1 MSLQLSNLFGVKDKI
16 VVITGGGSGL
26 GKGKLIRLSRS
37 PVSNFLSIVA
47 IAEGFST
54 NGAKVY
60 ITGRR
65 VEVLEKTAEEL
76 RGRAALGGQVIPIKG
91 DVSTKD
97 GCAQLVEQI
106 KQKENHID
114 VLISNAGVPGK
125 TDYPPWD
132 PNDPDAV
139 EKGLWE
145 SVDDESFTSTN
156 NVNISGVYFTTVGFL
171 PLLRKSSDPSVV
183 VIASLAGV
191 VNQRTVGAVTY
202 GASKAAALHVSKLLA
217 GRFAPMKVR
226 VNCIC
231 PGIFPSEMT
240 FADSANNADNLN
252 PFAASA
258 AKRAPAGRP
267 GYPEEIVGPC
277 LMLSSKA
284 GGYMNGGYLL
294 VDGGRAMSASIN
306 DGIHMPEDT
315 YNW

>member
-1 MSLQLSNLFGVKDKI
+1 MSLQLSNLFGVKDK
-16 VVITGGGSGL
+16 
-26 GKGKLIRLSRS
+26 
-37 PVSNFLSIVA
+37 SIAA

-65 VEVLEKTAEEL
+65 VEVLEKAAEEL
-76 RGRAALGGQVIPIKG
+76 RGRATLGGQVIPIKG

-106 KQKENHID
+106 KQKENHVD
-114 VLISNAGVPGK
+114 VLISNAGLPGK
-125 TDYPPWD
+125 TDYPPWN

-145 SVDDESFTSTN
+145 SVDDESFTTTN

-171 PLLRKSSDPSVV
+171 PLLRKSSDPSVI
-183 VIASLAGV
+183 VIASLAGLA
-191 VNQRTVGAVTY
+191 NQRTVGTVTY
-202 GASKAAALHVSKLLA
+202 GASKAAGTLNCRSFVPSTLANSVSKLFTYRSSWLVDFLRIA
-217 GRFAPMKVR
+217 LPNDDISMKVR

-240 FADSANNADNLN
+240 FADTTGNAENLN
-252 PFAASA
+252 PVSEGA

-284 GGYMNGGYLL
+284 GGYMTGGYLL

-315 YNW
+315 YVW

>member
-1 MSLQLSNLFGVKDKI
+1 MSLQLSNLFGVKDK
-16 VVITGGGSGL
+16 
-26 GKGKLIRLSRS
+26 
-37 PVSNFLSIVA
+37 SIAA

-65 VEVLEKTAEEL
+65 VEVLEKAAEEL
-76 RGRAALGGQVIPIKG
+76 RERATLGGQVIPIKG

-97 GCAQLVEQI
+97 GCAQLFEQI
-106 KQKENHID
+106 KQKEDHPT
-114 VLISNAGVPGK
+114 LLKKGCGK
-125 TDYPPWD
+125 
-132 PNDPDAV
+132 V
-139 EKGLWE
+139 
-145 SVDDESFTSTN
+145 STI
-156 NVNISGVYFTTVGFL
+156 NISGVYFTTVGFL
-171 PLLRKSSDPSVV
+171 PLLRKSSDPSVI
-183 VIASLAGV
+183 VIASLAGIA
-191 VNQRTVGAVTY
+191 NQRTVGTVTY

-217 GRFAPMKVR
+217 GRFSPMKVR

-240 FADSANNADNLN
+240 FADTTGNAENLN
-252 PFAASA
+252 TVSEGA

-294 VDGGRAMSASIN
+294 IDGGRAMVRILATNPDTGNMLILAKSASIN

-315 YNW
+315 YVW

>member
-16 VVITGGGSGL
+16 VVITGGGTGL
-26 GKGKLIRLSRS
+26 GK
-37 PVSNFLSIVA
+37 A

-65 VEVLEKTAEEL
+65 VEVLEKAAEEL
-76 RGRAALGGQVIPIKG
+76 RGRATLGGQVIPIKG

-106 KQKENHID
+106 KQKEEHVD
-114 VLISNAGVPGK
+114 VLISNAGLPGK
-125 TDYPPWD
+125 TDYPPWN

-139 EKGLWE
+139 ERGLWE
-145 SVDDESFTSTN
+145 SVDDESFTTTN

-171 PLLRKSSDPSVV
+171 PLLRKSSGPSVI
-183 VIASLAGV
+183 VIASLAGIA
-191 VNQRTVGAVTY
+191 NQRTVGTVTY
-202 GASKAAALHVSKLLA
+202 GASKVTIHVSKLLA
-217 GRFAPMKVR
+217 GRFSPMKVR

-240 FADSANNADNLN
+240 FADTTGNAENLN
-252 PFAASA
+252 PVSEGA

-294 VDGGRAMSASIN
+294 VDGGRAMVRILATNPDTGKMLILAKSASIN

-315 YNW
+315 YVW

>member
-16 VVITGGGSGL
+16 VVITGGGTGL
-26 GKGKLIRLSRS
+26 GK
-37 PVSNFLSIVA
+37 A

-65 VEVLEKTAEEL
+65 VEVLEKAAEEL
-76 RGRAALGGQVIPIKG
+76 RGRATLGGQVIPIKS

-106 KQKENHID
+106 KQKEDHVD
-114 VLISNAGVPGK
+114 VLISNAGLPGK
-125 TDYPPWD
+125 TDYPPWN

-139 EKGLWE
+139 ERGLWE
-145 SVDDESFTSTN
+145 SVDDESFTTTN

-171 PLLRKSSDPSVV
+171 PLLRKSSDPSVI
-183 VIASLAGV
+183 VIASLAGIA
-191 VNQRTVGAVTY
+191 NQRTVGTVTY
-202 GASKAAALHVSKLLA
+202 GASKAAAIHVSKLLA
-217 GRFAPMKVR
+217 GRFSPMKVR

-240 FADSANNADNLN
+240 FADTTGNAENLN
-252 PFAASA
+252 PVSEGA

-315 YNW
+315 YVW

>member
-1 MSLQLSNLFGVKDKI
+1 MSLQLSNLFGVKDKPI
-16 VVITGGGSGL
+16 A
-26 GKGKLIRLSRS
+26 
-37 PVSNFLSIVA
+37 A

-65 VEVLEKTAEEL
+65 VEVLEKAAEEL
-76 RGRAALGGQVIPIKG
+76 RGRAALGGQVIPLVVLPIRVILRLTSHHYRIKG

-97 GCAQLVEQI
+97 GCAQLFEQI
-106 KQKENHID
+106 KQREDHVD
-114 VLISNAGVPGK
+114 VLICNAGLQGT

-132 PNDPDAV
+132 PTDRRICPDST

-145 SVDDESFTSTN
+145 SVDNDSFTSTN
-156 NVNISGVYFTTVGFL
+156 DGMRCSLYIFVNISGVYFTAVGFL

-183 VIASLAGV
+183 VIASLAGIV
-191 VNQRTVGAVTY
+191 IQR
-202 GASKAAALHVSKLLA
+202 LLLLA

-240 FADSANNADNLN
+240 FADTTNNTDNLN
-252 PFAASA
+252 PFAESA

-294 VDGGRAMSASIN
+294 VDGGRAMVRLLPSNLAVI
-306 DGIHMPEDT
+306 GC
-315 YNW
+315 

>member
-16 VVITGGGSGL
+16 VVITGGGTGL
-26 GKGKLIRLSRS
+26 GK
-37 PVSNFLSIVA
+37 A

-65 VEVLEKTAEEL
+65 VEVLEKAAEEL
-76 RGRAALGGQVIPIKG
+76 RGRATLGGQVIPIKG

-106 KQKENHID
+106 KQKEEHVD
-114 VLISNAGVPGK
+114 VLISNAGLPGK
-125 TDYPPWD
+125 TDYPPWN

-139 EKGLWE
+139 ERGLWE
-145 SVDDESFTSTN
+145 SVDDESFTTTN

-171 PLLRKSSDPSVV
+171 PLLRKSSGPSVI
-183 VIASLAGV
+183 VIASLAGIA
-191 VNQRTVGAVTY
+191 NQRTVGTVTY
-202 GASKAAALHVSKLLA
+202 GASKVSAAIHVSKLLA
-217 GRFAPMKVR
+217 GRFSPMKVR

-240 FADSANNADNLN
+240 FADTTGNAENLN
-252 PFAASA
+252 PVSEGA

-315 YNW
+315 YVW